1 MKNILFFLA
10 LLGGQAIA
18 GTAATQ
24 TAADADWPALIRGGN
39 WPEILADARSR
50 PGSCGDDAQA
60 AALHA
65 HAEAAVHLGLWDE
78 AAAALDTCRS
88 RLDTDAALL
97 HTALKLAV
105 MTGDQ
110 ARMRDRGQRLVA
122 LQPDNISGHLVV
134 AETHL
139 GDGTCTAARTHT
151 ERILQLAPGHPAAL
165 ALRGACQLGER
176 QSRAAYDSLN
186 EAIGRV
192 RIAPAAWHLWRA
204 EASAQMGLWET
215 SSRDAYVALL
225 LEPSADAYAM
235 IGQSALA
242 LRDWPALQQYA
253 SHALASG
260 LDDPRLRRQLATAQ
274 EELGN
279 PQEANATWQALL
291 AAYPED
297 RQARLQLAR
306 LATTEE
312 DWPSAVRLLAP
323 LADTYQDG
331 EALALTAFAL
341 FRQGKTDAAR
351 DHAANALAL
360 SPREAMAMLV
370 LADIALLEN
379 DAGAALGYCQ
389 RARQL
394 LPRQPL
400 VLTTCARVNAALRNL
415 DVARA
420 ELAIAEQLA
429 PNDAEVRRARD
440 AIGHAAG
447 GAQ

>member
-1 MKNILFFLA
+1 MKNLLFSLA
-10 LLGGQAIA
+10 FFGGQAIA
-18 GTAATQ
+18 GAAM
-24 TAADADWPALIRGGN
+24 AEAIGNADWPALVSAGN

-50 PGSCGDDAQA
+50 PATCGDAAQA

-65 HAEAAVHLGLWDE
+65 RAEAAMHLGLWEE
-78 AAAALDTCRS
+78 AAAALDTCQS
-88 RLDTDAALL
+88 RLDTDATLL
-97 HTALKLAV
+97 RTALKLAV

-110 ARMRDRGQRLVA
+110 ARMRERGQRLLA
-122 LQPDNISGHLVV
+122 LQPDNISGHLVI

-139 GDGTCTAARTHT
+139 GDGTCAAAKTHI
-151 ERILQLAPGHPAAL
+151 ERILQLAPGHATAL
-165 ALRGACQLGER
+165 ALRGACQLNER

-192 RIAPAAWHLWRA
+192 RLAPAVWHLWRA

-242 LRDWPALQQYA
+242 LQDWSALQQYA
-253 SHALASG
+253 SHALANG
-260 LDDPRLRRQLATAQ
+260 IDDPRLRRQLATAQ

-279 PQEANATWQALL
+279 PHEAVVTWRALL
-291 AAYPED
+291 AAHPED

-312 DWPSAVRLLAP
+312 DWPLTVRLLAP

-341 FRQGKTDAAR
+341 LRQGKTEAAR
-351 DHAANALAL
+351 DHAANALVL
-360 SPREAMAMLV
+360 SNREAMAMLV
-370 LADIALLEN
+370 LADIALLEG
-379 DAGAALGYCQ
+379 DASSALGHCR

-400 VLTTCARVNAALRNL
+400 VLTTCARANAALNNL

-440 AIGHAAG
+440 AIGRAAG
-447 GAQ
+447 GTQ